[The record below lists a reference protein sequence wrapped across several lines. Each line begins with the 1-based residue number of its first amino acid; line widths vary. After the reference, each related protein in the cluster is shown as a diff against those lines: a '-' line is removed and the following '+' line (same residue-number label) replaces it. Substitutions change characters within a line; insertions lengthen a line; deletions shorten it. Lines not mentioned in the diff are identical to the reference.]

1 MNERA
6 ASPAG
11 PDEALAEPATAGP
24 PPDRDDRAEQGDALE
39 VLYAR
44 HAPDA
49 VRLAAL
55 LTGDPAL
62 AQDLVQDAFARLG
75 GRLVHLRRPEAF
87 ESYLRRTIV
96 NLARMQFRRRGVER
110 AWLQRQP
117 GPDSAPGPSPG
128 VEDREVLRQALHRLP
143 ARQRAALVLRFY
155 LDLPER
161 DIADALRCRPGTVGS
176 LVSRGLARL
185 RADLEGSVTDE

>member
-6 ASPAG
+6 ASPVGA
-11 PDEALAEPATAGP
+11 DEAPEEPANGGP
-24 PPDRDDRAEQGDALE
+24 QPEPTPSPEYGDVLE

-55 LTGDPAL
+55 LTGDPVL

-87 ESYLRRTIV
+87 EAYLRRTVV
-96 NLARMQFRRRGVER
+96 NLARMQFRRRRVER

-117 GPDSAPGPSPG
+117 GPGSEPGPSPA
-128 VEDREVLRQALHRLP
+128 VEDRQVLRAALHRLP

-155 LDLPER
+155 LDLSER

-176 LVSRGLARL
+176 LVSRGLAKL
-185 RADLEGSVTDE
+185 RTDLEGSVTDE

>member
-6 ASPAG
+6 ASPVGADDPTVG
-11 PDEALAEPATAGP
+11 PADARP
-24 PPDRDDRAEQGDALE
+24 PSGRDDRDEQGDALE

-55 LTGDPAL
+55 LTGDPVL

-75 GRLVHLRRPEAF
+75 GRLVHLRRTEAF
-87 ESYLRRTIV
+87 EAYLRRTVV
-96 NLARMQFRRRGVER
+96 NLARMQFRRRRVER

-117 GPDSAPGPSPG
+117 GPGSAPGPSPA
-128 VEDREVLRQALHRLP
+128 VEDREVLRAALLRLP
-143 ARQRAALVLRFY
+143 ARQRGALVLRFY

-176 LVSRGLARL
+176 LVSRGLVKL
-185 RADLEGSVTDE
+185 RTDLEGSVTKE

>member
-1 MNERA
+1 MNERT
-6 ASPAG
+6 ASPVGADES
-11 PDEALAEPATAGP
+11 PASPEPVPPADPEALRAG
-24 PPDRDDRAEQGDALE
+24 GDALS
-39 VLYAR
+39 VLYSR

-49 VRLAAL
+49 IRLAAL

-87 ESYLRRTIV
+87 EAYLRRTVV
-96 NLARMQFRRRGVER
+96 NLARMQFRRRRVER

-117 GPDSAPGPSPG
+117 GPGSTPGPSPG

-143 ARQRAALVLRFY
+143 SRQRSALVLRFY

-161 DIADALRCRPGTVGS
+161 EIADVLRCRPGTVGS

-185 RADLEGSVTDE
+185 RADLEGSVTNE